1 VSRSSLLAHIVH
13 EDDVSVSG
21 VWGVHRLRSAFQPIF
36 RFDGGRL
43 RLAAFEGLLRA
54 SRDGA
59 PVAPPVFFRSV
70 PPGERLQVE
79 NLTRTLHLINA
90 GAFLDASSMVFVN
103 FDPSIHLEREIA
115 AAVLDDMR
123 HVMGEAG
130 IDPRRVVC
138 EVTEQ
143 PAGSQQGLAM
153 FVDALRDHGL
163 RIAVDD
169 YGSEDSDMERVSA
182 LRPDIVKF
190 DARWIT
196 RLMDTRP
203 GSALLSVMVDQFC
216 ARGVETVFEGIEETW
231 QLELAETCGATMV
244 QGFALARPEIVPAD
258 FTMFSFSAREPG
270 APSRDTGSARDGD
283 KPATHHRPP
292 FGRRG
297 ST

>member
-1 VSRSSLLAHIVH
+1 MSRSSLLAHIVH
-13 EDDVSVSG
+13 EDDGSVSG

-70 PPGERLQVE
+70 PAGERLQVE

-270 APSRDTGSARDGD
+270 GPAPDAASARVGER
-283 KPATHHRPP
+283 PATHHRPP

-297 ST
+297 SQ